1 MKILK
6 VSIIII
12 GLFTVYGS
20 FLNNESSEI
29 QVTLYND
36 FNSGKYSE
44 ESTIRFKNFN
54 MDYPNLTLTSLPI
67 KSVVA
72 KYYYLGGQ
80 YNKALELLYNSESV
94 NPYIMYNES
103 VKTEV
108 FDALKIQDSALIYAE
123 KAFSGI
129 PQNQKHF
136 IDLARS
142 YVGYNKHEKLDSM
155 FSIVRYSDVPDIW
168 KFYLSS
174 LLTDELKIS
183 SYGKEIAKISI
194 NKFLDSDHPQIHLAA
209 QYVLVGTEQVNQAT
223 EIDRLAE
230 TKYNNQEYFE
240 SGKLW
245 EKAGKL
251 NPLDFSYFENAGL
264 SFYNSKNYDEAIP
277 NFRFVIDS
285 LNPKSGKSEYLL
297 AQTYHE
303 LGENKKACD
312 YIKKS
317 SQQDFKRAFQLI
329 PIYCE

>member
-12 GLFTVYGS
+12 GLLTVYGS

-29 QVTLYND
+29 QVTLYED
-36 FNSGKYSE
+36 FNTGKYTE
-44 ESTIRFKNFN
+44 QSTIRFKNFN

-67 KSVVA
+67 RGVVA
-72 KYYYLGGQ
+72 KYYLLGGE
-80 YNKALELLYNSESV
+80 YNNALELLNQSENV
-94 NPYIMYNES
+94 NPYIMYSES
-103 VKTEV
+103 VKTEI
-108 FDALKIQDSALIYAE
+108 FDALKIQDSSLYYAE
-123 KAFSGI
+123 KAFTGI
-129 PQNQKHF
+129 PKNQKHF
-136 IDLARS
+136 IDLAKS

-155 FSIVRYSDVPDIW
+155 FKIVRYSEVPDIW

-174 LLTDELKIS
+174 LLADESKIT
-183 SYGKEIAKISI
+183 SYGKEMAKLSI
-194 NKFLDSDHPQIHLAA
+194 DKFLDSEHPQIHLAA
-209 QYVLVGTEQVNQAT
+209 QYVLVGTEQVTQAT

-230 TKYNNQEYFE
+230 SKYNNQEYFE

-285 LNPKSGKSEYLL
+285 INPKSGKSEYLL
-297 AQTYHE
+297 ALTYHE
-303 LGENKKACD
+303 LGENKKACN

-317 SQQDFKRAFQLI
+317 SQQDFVRAFQLI